1 MSDPQDQIDAGRG
14 GDGIDDARE
23 AAIEDGD
30 IDGTPEPVTSRDER
44 EMRAQL
50 EREMRFDGFE
60 QGMQG

>member
-1 MSDPQDQIDAGRG
+1 MSDHQDQIDAGRD

-30 IDGTPEPVTSRDER
+30 IDGAPEPVTPRDEQ
-44 EMRAQL
+44 ELRAQL